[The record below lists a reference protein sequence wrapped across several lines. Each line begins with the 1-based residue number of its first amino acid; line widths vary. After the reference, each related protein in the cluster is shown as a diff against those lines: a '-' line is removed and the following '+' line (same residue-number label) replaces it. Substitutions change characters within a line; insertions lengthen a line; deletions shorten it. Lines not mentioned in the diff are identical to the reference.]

1 MAGQFSVTV
10 LGLPNSSC
18 SDVKGVVSTYHSEQS
33 VSVNVSYTQEGM
45 ESGEMSHGQT
55 LTIKLHQRTD
65 DDEVRYSCM
74 LCVFTCPPVS
84 RLDV

>member
-1 MAGQFSVTV
+1 M
-10 LGLPNSSC
+10 
-18 SDVKGVVSTYHSEQS
+18 
-33 VSVNVSYTQEGM
+33 SVNVSYTQEGM

-74 LCVFTCPPVS
+74 LSCVFTCPPVS